1 MKLIKIYSRHV
12 KKKPQLFRWKK
23 WKRLNILT
31 NRVVY
36 KTLILRYVLVGK
48 VFNVYLNHV
57 CTIHQIDIGWNFA
70 GISLKKKRKERNLET
85 YYKKYYKLTPIRERK
100 NRMRIVRASSSQ
112 IFIAANQPLP
122 NTCANNTGLDKT
134 YSRRN

>member
-12 KKKPQLFRWKK
+12 KKNPNYFGGRSENVWTSWPTELCTKHWYCAMFSSERCLMF
-23 WKRLNILT
+23 ILT
-31 NRVVY
+31 MFVPY
-36 KTLILRYVLVGK
+36 TKLIL
-48 VFNVYLNHV
+48 
-57 CTIHQIDIGWNFA
+57 D
-70 GISLKKKRKERNLET
+70 GILLGSVWKKRKERNLET

-100 NRMRIVRASSSQ
+100 NRMRIVGASSSR